1 MWNFE
6 RVLDAITNAGI
17 YIIEKRSHTIIY
29 CNKRFKEL
37 VPAAEVSLGCYEIG
51 MDICNRCPLESY
63 DPAKKGK
70 KKCFFLRESH
80 VFGGMVEVS
89 VDEILWEDKI
99 PAYIVTIIPR

>member
-37 VPAAEVSLGCYEIG
+37 VPAAEVSLGY
-51 MDICNRCPLESY
+51 L
-63 DPAKKGK
+63 
-70 KKCFFLRESH
+70 
-80 VFGGMVEVS
+80 
-89 VDEILWEDKI
+89 
-99 PAYIVTIIPR
+99 

>member
-37 VPAAEVSLGCYEIG
+37 LPAAEVSLGCYEIG

-70 KKCFFLRESH
+70 KAAAKLP
-80 VFGGMVEVS
+80 G
-89 VDEILWEDKI
+89 I
-99 PAYIVTIIPR
+99 PMQWQRRASGCAQISAY

>member
-51 MDICNRCPLESY
+51 MDICHWSPMIRQKKEKMSFCGKVMYLAEWSKSVWMKSY
-63 DPAKKGK
+63 GRIRY
-70 KKCFFLRESH
+70 LHIS
-80 VFGGMVEVS
+80 
-89 VDEILWEDKI
+89 
-99 PAYIVTIIPR
+99 

>member
-51 MDICNRCPLESY
+51 MDICNRVHWNLMTRR
-63 DPAKKGK
+63 KKEKMFFCGK
-70 KKCFFLRESH
+70 VMYLAEWSKSVWMRFYGKIRFLHTS
-80 VFGGMVEVS
+80 
-89 VDEILWEDKI
+89 
-99 PAYIVTIIPR
+99 

>member
-37 VPAAEVSLGCYEIG
+37 LPAAEVSLGCYEIG

-63 DPAKKGK
+63 DPAKKEKMSFCGK
-70 KKCFFLRESH
+70 AMCLAEWSK
-80 VFGGMVEVS
+80 S
-89 VDEILWEDKI
+89 VWMRSYGRIRYLHIL
-99 PAYIVTIIPR
+99 